1 MANQSQMNTYST
13 HTISQNLLEEISQA
27 LQHVSPYG
35 SVEIYVQDN
44 TVTQI
49 TIRNIK
55 KTTTNTNGNSKQQHQ
70 VPLKQHSIPNI
81 LSSNK

>member
-1 MANQSQMNTYST
+1 MDQYST
-13 HTISQNLLEEISQA
+13 NTISETLLTEIKSA
-27 LQHVSPYG
+27 LKNVSPYG

-55 KTTTNTNGNSKQQHQ
+55 KTIAHASKSKTNNEPRRQ
-70 VPLKQHSIPNI
+70 VLVG
-81 LSSNK
+81 